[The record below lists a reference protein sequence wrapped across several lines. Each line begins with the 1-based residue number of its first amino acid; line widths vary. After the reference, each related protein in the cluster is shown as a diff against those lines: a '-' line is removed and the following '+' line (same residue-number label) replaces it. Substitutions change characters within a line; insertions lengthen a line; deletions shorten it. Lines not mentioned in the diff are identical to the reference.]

1 MKTTVEIPKELFRQA
16 KIKAAS
22 EGITLRELIEQGLR
36 LALQNPPE
44 PARRA
49 DFPLIR
55 VTQNVP
61 RLTDEQINQALAE
74 MDEAE
79 AQVYANPG

>member
-36 LALQNPPE
+36 LALQSQSE
-44 PARRA
+44 PVKRA

-55 VTQNVP
+55 ANKTSLP
-61 RLTDEQINQALAE
+61 LTDEQINQALAD
-74 MDEAE
+74 MDEEQAR
-79 AQVYANPG
+79 AYANPG

>member
-1 MKTTVEIPKELFRQA
+1 MKTTIEIPKDLFRQA

-36 LALQNPPE
+36 LVLQNPPE
-44 PARRA
+44 PASRA

-55 VTQNVP
+55 VTLNAP
-61 RLTDEQINQALAE
+61 SLTDEQINQALAE

-79 AQVYANPG
+79 AHAYANPG